1 VQRPG
6 VERLGLGVATVE
18 DGDSG
23 LNEQPAGAARPGL
36 GDGAAALRVAG
47 AELARDQAE
56 VGLDLMGVAE
66 ALGIVEGSD
75 EGGGGDG
82 PDGGHGAQ
90 SLDARI
96 VGGELFDDLI
106 GIGEL
111 AVAGQHDGEKRGDER
126 AELARKGIAAI
137 RSTEASAPPEGTR

>member
-1 VQRPG
+1 M
-6 VERLGLGVATVE
+6 E

-23 LNEQPAGAARPGL
+23 LNEQSAGAARPGL

-111 AVAGQHDGEKRGDER
+111 AVAGQHDGEKRGDKR
-126 AELARKGIAAI
+126 AELARQGHRGDSVDEGLGTAG
-137 RSTEASAPPEGTR
+137 GTR

>member
-1 VQRPG
+1 M
-6 VERLGLGVATVE
+6 E
-18 DGDSG
+18 DGDSD

-47 AELARDQAE
+47 AELARDQAQ

-75 EGGGGDG
+75 EGGAGDR

-96 VGGELFDDLI
+96 VGGELFDDLIGLFDDLI